1 MGLTPEAND
10 VIYRSP
16 VETAIDLA
24 LEALEAGEQ
33 TTRTASSIRK
43 EASSMTKNELSV
55 AEEAWQELV
64 AAVGQ
69 MIPGDDQIIC
79 NRVRRAEGL
88 LRALVM
94 IRKDHDHNE
103 RS

>member
-1 MGLTPEAND
+1 MDLTPEAQD
-10 VIYRSP
+10 KIYRSP

-24 LEALEAGEQ
+24 LEALEAGGQ

-55 AEEAWQELV
+55 AEEAWVELG
-64 AAVGQ
+64 AAVQQ
-69 MIPGDDQIIC
+69 MAPADDQIIC
-79 NRVRRAEGL
+79 NHVKRAEGL

-94 IRKDHDHNE
+94 IRKGDA
-103 RS
+103 